1 MSHFVLYVV
10 LFALV
15 ALLSAA
21 VGMVIS
27 KAASRATS
35 ASRVLTNLG
44 QVAALVAAMVVFGSM
59 LAAAVAFPQSVVGFL
74 ASSPE
79 AVEVSAIVAAVAGA
93 LVQGLQGWRTKRPQ
107 PGA

>member
-1 MSHFVLYVV
+1 MSHFVLYLA

-21 VGMVIS
+21 AGMLIS
-27 KAASRATS
+27 RAASRANS
-35 ASRVLTNLG
+35 ASRLLANLG
-44 QVAALVAAMVVFGSM
+44 QAASLVAAMVVFGSV
-59 LAAAVAFPQSVVGFL
+59 LSAAVAFPQSAVGFL

-79 AVEVSAIVAAVAGA
+79 AVEISAIVAAVAGA